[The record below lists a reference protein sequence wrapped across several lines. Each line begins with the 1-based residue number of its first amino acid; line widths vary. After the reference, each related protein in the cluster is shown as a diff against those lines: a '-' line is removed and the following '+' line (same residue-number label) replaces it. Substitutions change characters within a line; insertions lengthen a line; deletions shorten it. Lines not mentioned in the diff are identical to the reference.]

1 MTAKPHIR
9 AALRGRRPVGTPA
22 GLRTIRIMT
31 VTQRSVTLP
40 DGRSLGYAEWGDPAG
55 SPVMAIHGTPG
66 CRLNRHPSNELMA
79 STGARII
86 TYDRAGYGISDRQRG
101 RIVNDCVADIT
112 ALVDA
117 LGIGEFAVTGGSGG
131 GPHCLAV
138 AAALP
143 DRVTRAACVV
153 GVAPYDVL
161 GADAWFAGMDPEN
174 VKEFGWALAGEDV
187 VHAELTVVQREMEE
201 RVAADPSTLLG
212 DFDLPEADKVILAR
226 DDIQQVIREAIPEQ
240 ARNGVWG
247 WVDDDIAFTLP
258 WGFDPS
264 TIRVP
269 TAVWWGAEDVLVP
282 AAHGEWIA
290 RTVPNALPRV
300 DRSGGHMADP
310 DTEFVQLTR
319 WLIDGTAWPDTA

>member
-1 MTAKPHIR
+1 MTA
-9 AALRGRRPVGTPA
+9 TE
-22 GLRTIRIMT
+22 RT
-31 VTQRSVTLP
+31 VTLP
-40 DGRSLGYAEWGDPAG
+40 DGRALGYAEWGDPNG
-55 SPVMAIHGTPG
+55 HPVVTIHGTPG

-79 STGARII
+79 STGARFI
-86 TYDRAGYGISDRQRG
+86 TYDRAGYGLSDRLRG
-101 RIVNDCVADIT
+101 RTVNDCVADIT

-153 GVAPYDVL
+153 GVAPYDAL

-187 VHAELTVVQREMEE
+187 VHAELVVVQHEMQE
-201 RVAADPSTLLG
+201 RVANDPSTLLG
-212 DFDLPEADKVILAR
+212 DFDLPEADKLVLAR
-226 DDIQQVIREAIPEQ
+226 TDMQQVIREAIPEQ

-247 WVDDDIAFTLP
+247 WVDDDLAFTLP
-258 WGFDPS
+258 WGFDPA
-264 TIRVP
+264 TIRIP

-282 AAHGEWIA
+282 PAHGEWIA

-300 DRSGGHMADP
+300 DRSGGHLADP
-310 DTEFVQLTR
+310 DTELLLLAD
-319 WLIDGTAWPDTA
+319 WLLNGTAWPESL